1 MRKLFIVGMIGAFTL
16 GAATLAFAGSSE
28 RRIASTSR
36 AESTPVRKDLGEINR
51 RLSQSTHAKVN
62 CKSVKCVNQTL
73 TRLSKDVKNLKRD
86 AFQCEQVVNVTSYDG
101 YLYSP
106 DGGATV
112 FGTTAL
118 DYTDTGD
125 VPTDQFVV
133 YTC

>member
-1 MRKLFIVGMIGAFTL
+1 MRKLIIVGMIGAFTL

-62 CKSVKCVNQTL
+62 CRSVKCVNQTL

-106 DGGATV
+106 DGGASRIW
-112 FGTTAL
+112 
-118 DYTDTGD
+118 DYR
-125 VPTDQFVV
+125 P
-133 YTC
+133 